1 MKSTSKKIAFV
12 LLVSAVV
19 ALGGTFAQQPS
30 AEKSVVPSDR
40 PGRLAAMKTKGPDA
54 SLSILPVRLAGKPF
68 DRVTEV
74 VGVLLEQQ
82 GLKNIEL
89 ASTPFEPA
97 PANLHALATSVGEF
111 VKAHPV
117 TTDYVLYAELNG
129 TREHGLIGFRTVVTD
144 KRGAVVWIDRQ
155 GLRDKAVKSLK
166 EREPMTLCALLVER
180 LGPQFG
186 LNEQTAKA
194 ATPGKLAALMAARS
208 GIPPEN
214 ETAPVPG
221 RQKEFKEA
229 RQTATIAV
237 FPVRIGNEV
246 NATSAAALA
255 KSINDAG
262 LCKAVVVRDAV
273 VLKASHADP
282 NEMKVMW
289 DLARE
294 FREYA
299 RKNPTDADYA
309 LYADYA
315 FTPNNWE
322 QGFVHFIVC
331 NRQGDWVIV
340 DMQNSHHP
348 DYQSVKPTS
357 SQGCDTLLFKR
368 LQSYLQ

>member
-1 MKSTSKKIAFV
+1 MKSTSNKIAFV
-12 LLVSAVV
+12 LLLSVLV
-19 ALGGTFAQQPS
+19 ASGGILAQQS
-30 AEKSVVPSDR
+30 SDR
-40 PGRLAAMKTKGPDA
+40 SQRLTVMKSKGPDA
-54 SLSILPVRLAGKPF
+54 SLSILPVRVAGKPF

-74 VGVLLEQQ
+74 VGLLLEQQ

-89 ASTPFEPA
+89 ASTPFGPA
-97 PANLHALATSVGEF
+97 PGDLDTLATSVGQF

-117 TTDYVLYAELNG
+117 TTDYVLYTEFNG
-129 TREHGLIGFRTVVTD
+129 TRELGLIELRTVVTD
-144 KRGAVVWIDRQ
+144 KRGAVVWIDQQ
-155 GLRDKAVKSLK
+155 GARDKAFKSL
-166 EREPMTLCALLVER
+166 EAREPMTLSELLVER

-194 ATPGKLAALMAARS
+194 ATPGKMAALMAARS

-214 ETAPVPG
+214 ETASVPA

-229 RQTATIAV
+229 RQAATVAV

-246 NATSAAALA
+246 NAGSAVELA
-255 KSINDAG
+255 KLINDAG
-262 LCKAVVVRDAV
+262 LCKAVVARDSV
-273 VLKASHADP
+273 VLKATHADP
-282 NEMKVMW
+282 NEMKAMW
-289 DLARE
+289 DLARD
-294 FREYA
+294 FRDYA

-331 NRQGDWVIV
+331 DRQGEWVIV

-357 SQGCDTLLFKR
+357 SQGCDTLLLKR
-368 LQSYLQ
+368 LQGYLQ

>member
-1 MKSTSKKIAFV
+1 MKSTSNKIAFV
-12 LLVSAVV
+12 LLLSVLV
-19 ALGGTFAQQPS
+19 ASGGILAQQS
-30 AEKSVVPSDR
+30 SDR
-40 PGRLAAMKTKGPDA
+40 SQRLTVMKSKGPDA
-54 SLSILPVRLAGKPF
+54 SLSILPVRVAGKPF

-74 VGVLLEQQ
+74 VGLLLEQQ

-89 ASTPFEPA
+89 ASTPFGPA
-97 PANLHALATSVGEF
+97 PGDLDTLATSVGQF

-117 TTDYVLYAELNG
+117 TTDYVLYTEFNG
-129 TREHGLIGFRTVVTD
+129 TRELGLIELRTVVTD
-144 KRGAVVWIDRQ
+144 KRGA
-155 GLRDKAVKSLK
+155 RDKAFKSL
-166 EREPMTLCALLVER
+166 EAREPMTLSELLVER

-194 ATPGKLAALMAARS
+194 ATPGKMAALMAARS

-214 ETAPVPG
+214 ETASVPA

-229 RQTATIAV
+229 RQAATVAV

-246 NATSAAALA
+246 NAGSAVELA
-255 KSINDAG
+255 KLINDAG
-262 LCKAVVVRDAV
+262 LCKAVVARDSV
-273 VLKASHADP
+273 VLKATHADP
-282 NEMKVMW
+282 NEMKAMW

-294 FREYA
+294 FRDYA

-331 NRQGDWVIV
+331 DRQGEWVIV

-357 SQGCDTLLFKR
+357 SQGCDTLLLKR
-368 LQSYLQ
+368 LQGYLQ

>member
-1 MKSTSKKIAFV
+1 MKSTSKKITFV
-12 LLVSAVV
+12 LLLSAVV

-30 AEKSVVPSDR
+30 VEKPVVPSDR
-40 PGRLAAMKTKGPDA
+40 PQRLAVMKSKGPDA

-74 VGVLLEQQ
+74 VGLMLEQR

-89 ASTPFEPA
+89 ASTPFEPG
-97 PANLHALATSVGEF
+97 PGNLDALAGAVGEF
-111 VKAHPV
+111 VEAHPV
-117 TTDYVLYAELNG
+117 TTDYVLYAEING
-129 TREHGLIGFRTVVTD
+129 SREQGLIELRTVVTD
-144 KRGAVVWIDRQ
+144 KHGAVVWTDRQ
-155 GLRDKAVKSLK
+155 GASDEAFKKLEA
-166 EREPMTLCALLVER
+166 REPMTLCALLVER

-194 ATPGKLAALMAARS
+194 ATPGKMAALMAARS

-214 ETAPVPG
+214 ETAPVPA

-229 RQTATIAV
+229 RQTATVAV

-246 NATSAAALA
+246 NAGSAAELV
-255 KSINDAG
+255 KQINDAG
-262 LCKAVVVRDAV
+262 LCKAVVARDAV

-282 NEMKVMW
+282 NEMKAMW

-299 RKNPTDADYA
+299 RKNPTDADYT

-357 SQGCDTLLFKR
+357 SHGCDTLLLKR
-368 LQSYLQ
+368 LQGYLQ

>member
-1 MKSTSKKIAFV
+1 MKSASQKIVFI
-12 LLVSAVV
+12 LLVSALI
-19 ALGGTFAQQPS
+19 ALGGTLAQQT
-30 AEKSVVPSDR
+30 ADR
-40 PGRLAAMKTKGPDA
+40 PQRLAVMKSKGPDA

-74 VGVLLEQQ
+74 VGLMLEQR

-89 ASTPFEPA
+89 ASMPFEPG
-97 PANLHALATSVGEF
+97 PGNLDTLASAVGEF

-129 TREHGLIGFRTVVTD
+129 SREQGLIELRAVVTD
-144 KRGAVVWIDRQ
+144 KHGAVVWIDRQ
-155 GLRDKAVKSLK
+155 GASDEAFKKLEA
-166 EREPMTLCALLVER
+166 REPMTLCALLVER

-194 ATPGKLAALMAARS
+194 ATPGKMAALMAARS

-214 ETAPVPG
+214 ETAPVPA
-221 RQKEFKEA
+221 RQKEFKEV
-229 RQTATIAV
+229 RQTATVAV

-255 KSINDAG
+255 KAINDAG
-262 LCKAVVVRDAV
+262 LCKAVVARDSV

-282 NEMKVMW
+282 NEMKAMW
-289 DLARE
+289 NLARE
-294 FREYA
+294 FRDSA
-299 RKNPTDADYA
+299 RNNPTH
-309 LYADYA
+309 ADYA

-368 LQSYLQ
+368 LQGYLQ

>member
-1 MKSTSKKIAFV
+1 MKSTSNKIAFV
-12 LLVSAVV
+12 LLLSAV
-19 ALGGTFAQQPS
+19 ASGGMFAQQPS
-30 AEKSVVPSDR
+30 DR
-40 PGRLAAMKTKGPDA
+40 PQRLTAMKAKGPDA

-74 VGVLLEQQ
+74 VGLLLERQ
-82 GLKNIEL
+82 GLKSIEL
-89 ASTPFEPA
+89 ANTPFEPA
-97 PANLHALATSVGEF
+97 PGDLDTLATAVGEF

-117 TTDYVLYAELNG
+117 TTDYVLYTEING
-129 TREHGLIGFRTVVTD
+129 SRDQGLIELRAVVTD
-144 KRGAVVWIDRQ
+144 KHGAVVWSDRQ
-155 GLRDKAVKSLK
+155 GAGDKAFQNL
-166 EREPMTLCALLVER
+166 EAREPMTLCSLLVER

-194 ATPGKLAALMAARS
+194 ATPGKMAALMAARS

-214 ETAPVPG
+214 ETSPVPA
-221 RQKEFKEA
+221 RRKEFKEK
-229 RQTATIAV
+229 RQTATVAV
-237 FPVRIGNEV
+237 FPVRIGNDV

-255 KSINDAG
+255 KQINDAG
-262 LCKAVVVRDAV
+262 LCKAVVAKDSV
-273 VLKASHADP
+273 VLKAAHADP
-282 NEMKVMW
+282 NEMKMMW

-294 FREYA
+294 FRDYA
-299 RKNPTDADYA
+299 RKNPMDADYA
-309 LYADYA
+309 LYADYG

-357 SQGCDTLLFKR
+357 SQGCDALLLKR